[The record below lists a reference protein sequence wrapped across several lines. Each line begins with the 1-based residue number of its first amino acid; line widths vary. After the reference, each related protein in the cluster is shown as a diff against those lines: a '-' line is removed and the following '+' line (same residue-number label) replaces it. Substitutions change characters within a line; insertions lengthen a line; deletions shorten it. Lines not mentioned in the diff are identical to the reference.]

1 MEGSKR
7 ADGGTPTTGMPRL
20 YITAADGLGMAGP
33 RRRFKLADTAQQVV
47 GGFLL
52 AGPFVVT
59 EEVWTLAAGMSWGQ
73 TALTVAIVFGIGYGA
88 LYKADDR
95 NPDAE
100 TEVGG
105 IPLRFVSLVLVSY
118 CSVLVLS
125 LAFGAPSTF
134 LADTGGGRTVGVV
147 GVRVAVRTAEVT
159 IKAVS
164 VGAVFSVVG
173 AATADSLF

>member
-1 MEGSKR
+1 MV
-7 ADGGTPTTGMPRL
+7 GT
-20 YITAADGLGMAGP
+20 
-33 RRRFKLADTAQQVV
+33 RRRYRLADTAQQIV

-59 EEVWTLAAGMSWGQ
+59 EEVWTLAADMTWLQ
-73 TALTVAIVFGIGYGA
+73 MLLTVCIVFGIGYGA

-95 NPDAE
+95 DPDSE

-105 IPLRFVSLVLVSY
+105 VPLRFVSLVLVSY
-118 CSVLVLS
+118 CSVLVLA
-125 LAFGAPSTF
+125 LAFGAPGTF
-134 LADTGGGRTVGVV
+134 LADTGGGRTVGVG
-147 GVRVAVRTAEVT
+147 GVRVAVQTVEVT

>member
-1 MEGSKR
+1 
-7 ADGGTPTTGMPRL
+7 
-20 YITAADGLGMAGP
+20 MAGT
-33 RRRFKLADTAQQVV
+33 RRRYRLADTAQQIV

-59 EEVWTLAAGMSWGQ
+59 EEVWTLAADMTWLQ
-73 TALTVAIVFGIGYGA
+73 MLLTVCIVFGIGYGA

-95 NPDAE
+95 DPDSE
-100 TEVGG
+100 MEVRGV
-105 IPLRFVSLVLVSY
+105 PLRFVSLVLVSY
-118 CSVLVLS
+118 CSVLVLA
-125 LAFGAPSTF
+125 LAFGAPGTF
-134 LADTGGGRTVGVV
+134 LADTGGGRTVGGG
-147 GVRVAVRTAEVT
+147 GVRVAVRTVEVT